1 MVSPL
6 PGTLDSGPRRENEQV
21 VGKQELPT
29 TPSLE
34 PVSGA
39 SLGKLPTERKGQ
51 DPVYACL
58 QTVKAFRGDLVPLRS

>member
-1 MVSPL
+1 M
-6 PGTLDSGPRRENEQV
+6 

-58 QTVKAFRGDLVPLRS
+58 QTVKVFRGDSVPLIS